1 MLTSDT
7 YPDASAVV
15 SFFRMTEKKHL
26 FLTGE
31 RGSGKSY
38 LFHAIIKELASA
50 SDFSSYHHLLSR
62 KTEDGQVVIQSD
74 LIENDSEY
82 VIGRL
87 CKESDTTKSSSNKM
101 CIAEDGFVHCAVPA
115 IEAYLAGLTDN
126 SIASSDA
133 FFAID
138 ELGYLESS
146 CLPFQTAVRRL
157 LASSRTVA
165 VLRKQST
172 PFLDELKNRDDALVI
187 DIDAPFQALACI
199 IMASGMSKRF
209 GSNKLLADCGGNTLF
224 ENAVKISRYAG
235 FGTTL
240 TVTRHEEIANL
251 CKKSNIEFLL
261 HDLPNRNDTVRLGI
275 TQLLKK
281 GSPDGIL
288 FLPADQPL
296 LSRTSLQLLCLSFL
310 HYKDKICRLSY
321 NGTGAAPIIFPHKF
335 YKELLTLPEKKGGG
349 FLAKKYPEQVKLI
362 PARDEFEL
370 SDADTPEE
378 LTLLLHHLH

>member
-1 MLTSDT
+1 MQNTNHYL
-7 YPDASAVV
+7 DALAVV
-15 SFFRMTEKKHL
+15 SFFQMAEKKHL

-38 LFHAIIKELASA
+38 LFNKVIKELASLQNG
-50 SDFSSYHHLLSR
+50 SDFHHLLSK
-62 KTEDGQVVIQSD
+62 KTETGQVVMLSD
-74 LIENDSEY
+74 LVEHASEY
-82 VIGRL
+82 IIGRL
-87 CKESDTTKSSSNKM
+87 RTDSETTSSFSNKM
-101 CIAEDGFVHCAVPA
+101 RIVEDGFLRCAIPA
-115 IEAYLAGLTDN
+115 IEAHLAAATTG
-126 SIASSDA
+126 S

-146 CLPFQTAVRRL
+146 CLSFQAAVRKL
-157 LASSRTVA
+157 LDSSRVVA

-172 PFLDELKNRDDALVI
+172 PFLDGLKARADALVI
-187 DIDAPFQALACI
+187 DIDAPFQSLACI
-199 IMASGMSKRF
+199 LMASGMSKRF
-209 GSNKLLADCGGNTLF
+209 GSNKLLADFGGHTLF
-224 ENAVKISRYAG
+224 ENAVIISRFAG
-235 FGTTL
+235 FGSTL
-240 TVTRHEEIANL
+240 TVTRHNEVAEF
-251 CKKSNIEFLL
+251 CIENKIDCLL
-261 HDLPNRNDTVRLGI
+261 HDLPYRNDMVRLGV
-275 TQLLKK
+275 TKLLQN

-321 NGTGAAPIIFPHKF
+321 NGTGASPILFPRKF
-335 YKELLTLPEKKGGG
+335 FEELLSLPEKKGGG